1 MKNKNALLVL
11 GACALAPALAFAA
24 DPAVLA
30 PPAGFEWVAGVLAF
44 LQTIPTVGP
53 IIVIVAKVLGATSAF
68 LTLASVF
75 VQGVLAIPEVAARY
89 AGAPDAAA
97 KVKNFSDKVLGYLK
111 YFSMFN
117 VQK

>member
-11 GACALAPALAFAA
+11 CALAPVAAFAA
-24 DPAVLA
+24 DASLLA
-30 PPAGFEWVAGVLAF
+30 PPAGFEWVSGVLAF
-44 LQTIPTVGP
+44 LQTLPTVGP
-53 IIVIVAKVLGATSAF
+53 VIVIAAKVLGATASF

-75 VQGVLAIPEVAARY
+75 VQGVLAIPEIAARY
-89 AGAPDAAA
+89 AGAPEAAA